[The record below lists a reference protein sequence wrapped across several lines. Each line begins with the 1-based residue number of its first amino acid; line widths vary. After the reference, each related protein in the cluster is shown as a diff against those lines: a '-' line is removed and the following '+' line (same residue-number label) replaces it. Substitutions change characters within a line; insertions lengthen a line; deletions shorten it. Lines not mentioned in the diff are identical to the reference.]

1 MKFILTILISVN
13 YLLNI
18 YFVARTKKKEIKY
31 VKIAVMK
38 NVFIR

>member
-1 MKFILTILISVN
+1 LQEQ
-13 YLLNI
+13 
-18 YFVARTKKKEIKY
+18 KKKEIKY

>member
-1 MKFILTILISVN
+1 LTILISVS

-18 YFVARTKKKEIKY
+18 YFVVRTKREIKY